1 MEDRPRPS
9 ASRRNA
15 RRKDRRRLP
24 RLFGAGGFCLLLAL
38 VGIRGLPFPRATAQT
53 PTGRIRKATAA
64 APAQPASRGT
74 PETMR
79 HLQEQLRAMA
89 AEAPARSAAI
99 YVKDLIS
106 GNTAGA
112 NPNREFLAAS
122 LIKLP
127 VMGAT
132 YAEWEAHPEKKTRN
146 ARTWMEWMIT
156 VSDNASTDRLISVA
170 GGPEVVLDFCE
181 ERGWPN
187 FRVSHGIYAHRRRR
201 DPNICTAREVTEFL
215 AALDRRE
222 LVSPAADEE
231 MWEVMCRSKKLLRIP
246 AGVPKLP
253 GVKVGNKSGTLS
265 NVLHDAAIV
274 HTPTAR
280 YALCV
285 LLSGHRGEY
294 RGNRFCRDVSRL
306 VFETLHGPVE
316 TPPGDAELITTS
328 ARKAKPAAAGK
339 R

>member
-1 MEDRPRPS
+1 MEDRPRSTVP
-9 ASRRNA
+9 RRNA
-15 RRKDRRRLP
+15 RRKRRLRLP
-24 RLFGAGGFCLLLAL
+24 RVFGAGGFCLLLVL
-38 VGIRGLPFPRATAQT
+38 LFTKGLPFPRATAQT
-53 PTGRIRKATAA
+53 PAAGLRKATVGISE
-64 APAQPASRGT
+64 PPVSRGT
-74 PETMR
+74 PETMQR
-79 HLQEQLRAMA
+79 LQQQLREMV
-89 AEAPARSAAI
+89 AEAPARAAAV

-132 YAEWEAHPEKKTRN
+132 YAAWEAHPEKKTRTTQ
-146 ARTWMEWMIT
+146 TWMEWMIT
-156 VSDNASTDRLISVA
+156 VSDNASTDRLMTVA
-170 GGPEVVLDFCE
+170 GGPDVVLDFCE

-187 FRVSHGIYAHRRRR
+187 FRVEHGIYAHRKRRN
-201 DPNICTAREVTEFL
+201 PNICTAREVTEFL

-231 MWEVMCRSKKLLRIP
+231 MWGVMCRSKKLLRIP

-285 LLSGHRGEY
+285 LLSGQRGEY

-316 TPPGDAELITTS
+316 EPEAELITTS
-328 ARKAKPAAAGK
+328 AKRTSKAAPKK